1 MEHIVT
7 DINKKL
13 HIEGAIFDLD
23 GTLLNS
29 THVWEDF
36 GNRFFDGTGITP
48 RPTLRDDIR
57 SLTLRQAAEYCIKEY
72 DIKKSPE
79 ELMDHI
85 NENLRSFYAEE
96 VELKKGVAA
105 FLHFLH
111 EKGIPMCVATAT
123 DRRLSESAL
132 KRYGLLDYM
141 SDIVTCTDTG
151 LSKNTP
157 AIFEYAREK
166 MGSPAKEHT
175 FVFEDAF
182 HAIKTARGGGYGV
195 VGVYDVSEER
205 NRAEIERLSD
215 LYIMDFEGLE
225 RFFD

>member
-1 MEHIVT
+1 MT
-7 DINKKL
+7 DRNKKL

-23 GTLLNS
+23 GTLLDS
-29 THVWEDF
+29 TYVWEDF

-72 DIKKSPE
+72 GINRTPE
-79 ELMDHI
+79 QLMDHI

-96 VELKKGVAA
+96 VKLKKGVQA
-105 FLHFLH
+105 FLRFLH
-111 EKGIPMCVATAT
+111 EKGVPMCVATAT

-132 KRYGLLDYM
+132 ERYGLLSFM

-166 MGSPAKEHT
+166 MGGPGKEHT

-182 HAIKTARGGGYGV
+182 HAIKTARSGGYGV
-195 VGVYDVSEER
+195 VGIYDVSEER
-205 NRAEIERLSD
+205 NRKEIERLSD
-215 LYIMDFEGLE
+215 LYIADFEGLDA
-225 RFFD
+225 RFE